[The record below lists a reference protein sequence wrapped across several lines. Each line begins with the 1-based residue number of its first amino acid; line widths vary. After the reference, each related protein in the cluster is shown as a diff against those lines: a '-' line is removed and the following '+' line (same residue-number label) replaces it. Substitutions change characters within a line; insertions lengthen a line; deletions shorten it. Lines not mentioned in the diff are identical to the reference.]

1 MEHRGIRYNIMQ
13 GITPGAWK
21 WSFEVRGKTQT
32 GSLQGAREAVIYLV
46 QGRIDQWVKTHHQKP
61 RPQFT

>member
-21 WSFEVRGKTQT
+21 WSFEANGNAQSGNVQ
-32 GSLQGAREAVIYLV
+32 GSRESVIHLV
-46 QGRIDQWVKTHHQKP
+46 QGRIDLWVKTHRQKP
-61 RPQFT
+61 QPQFT